1 MIDVIFFS
9 DEHTI
14 PNFTINIVSYH
25 CNNNALDAKLC
36 DQFLW
41 PDQSLSVSVREKGLG
56 IPT

>member
-1 MIDVIFFS
+1 MSFFS